1 MMDIYKIIDG
11 YKVSP
16 KGVKGID
23 LSVSIPPLS
32 ERISARA
39 GFQEV
44 LAGWDLALFG
54 LVNRSPGLNGPIR
67 FPPGYQ
73 LKKI

>member
-1 MMDIYKIIDG
+1 MDIYKIIDG

-23 LSVSIPPLS
+23 LSASIPPLS

-44 LAGWDLALFG
+44 LAG
-54 LVNRSPGLNGPIR
+54 
-67 FPPGYQ
+67 
-73 LKKI
+73 